1 MSIFQNEATIKNF
14 IYNSGIIA
22 LELDTSLDI
31 IWKSDEF
38 NKIFC
43 NTGKNIKNYF
53 LLDDSLELII
63 NKLLKHDK
71 IEGIVVKSKKS
82 DLIFLKSIF

>member
-1 MSIFQNEATIKNF
+1 MSIFQSETTIKNF

-38 NKIFC
+38 NKKFC
-43 NTGKNIKNYF
+43 NIGKNIKNY
-53 LLDDSLELII
+53 
-63 NKLLKHDK
+63 
-71 IEGIVVKSKKS
+71 
-82 DLIFLKSIF
+82 